1 MAERK
6 RTEGQTMIYKT
17 LHSTLKIDQE
27 EVEDNKGII
36 RVRTS
41 KERQQQHK
49 LKKKQRKKEKKG
61 WTNMLRK
68 CRQFLLHIWH
78 PSCYCFYKTGNKSWM
93 RKGPDYDYLR
103 QTEHIRGPLWHRY
116 SVTVNYVMMVT
127 VKLWKWWLQLSH

>member
-41 KERQQQHK
+41 KERQLATQTQK
-49 LKKKQRKKEKKG
+49 KTKKKRKKG
-61 WTNMLRK
+61 
-68 CRQFLLHIWH
+68 
-78 PSCYCFYKTGNKSWM
+78 
-93 RKGPDYDYLR
+93 
-103 QTEHIRGPLWHRY
+103 
-116 SVTVNYVMMVT
+116 VN
-127 VKLWKWWLQLSH
+127 